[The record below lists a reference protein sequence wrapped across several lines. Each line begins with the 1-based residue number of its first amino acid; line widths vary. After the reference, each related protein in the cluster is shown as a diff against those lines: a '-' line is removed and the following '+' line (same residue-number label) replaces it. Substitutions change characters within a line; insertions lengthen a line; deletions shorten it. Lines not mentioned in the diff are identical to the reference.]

1 MTNVTIDGDKLR
13 ISLEGMDKVWA
24 LKAELKLP
32 LAHIRSISIAPPD
45 LKPQGLRAPGTSLP
59 GVIYAGTW
67 RGRGTKEFWN
77 VRKNRDKVLV
87 LDLEGADYTRVAIEV
102 DDPAALAA
110 EIERARQAATT
121 TAGG

>member
-13 ISLEGMDKVWA
+13 ISLAGMDRVWA
-24 LKAELKLP
+24 LKGDLEIP
-32 LAHIRSISIAPPD
+32 LASIRSVTVAPPD

-77 VRKNRDKVLV
+77 VRKNREKVLV
-87 LDLEGADYTRVAIEV
+87 LDLEGDDYTRVAIEV

-110 EIERARQAATT
+110 EIERARRPVTASATN
-121 TAGG
+121 